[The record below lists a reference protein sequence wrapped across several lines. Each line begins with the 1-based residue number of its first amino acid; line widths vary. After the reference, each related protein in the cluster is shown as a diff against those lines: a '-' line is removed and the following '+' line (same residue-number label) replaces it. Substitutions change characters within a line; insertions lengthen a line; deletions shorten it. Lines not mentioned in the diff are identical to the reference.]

1 MVRRLE
7 EDTPNEGQPLKFI
20 EPVIHAMVY
29 DPTTGVAKQLHFD
42 IVSHVNELDELHHSG
57 TGH

>member
-1 MVRRLE
+1 
-7 EDTPNEGQPLKFI
+7 LKFI